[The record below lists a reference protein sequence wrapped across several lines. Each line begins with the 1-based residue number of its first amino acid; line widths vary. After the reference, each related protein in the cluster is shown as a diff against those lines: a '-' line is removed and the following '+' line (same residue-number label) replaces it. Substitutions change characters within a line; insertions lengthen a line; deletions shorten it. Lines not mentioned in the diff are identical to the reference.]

1 MDFDIAADTT
11 YLMGLVWLNQLPESS
26 VVLSFR
32 YYLGTIYQHVG
43 CGARYWSIVKI
54 ATGPRLMR
62 LQTKRAQSF
71 REYFTL

>member
-1 MDFDIAADTT
+1 
-11 YLMGLVWLNQLPESS
+11 
-26 VVLSFR
+26 
-32 YYLGTIYQHVG
+32 LGTIYQHVG